1 MKPDTTAARRCAQC
15 SVRTRTTRAWYLY
28 GKTHDTGVIER
39 VKCSSKNY
47 YDVSS
52 LMAHASRWQ
61 IFHRRGACSVYTRD
75 PRDEVVRDGGRLVWY
90 GTWATCKNVKLGKNF
105 GWCVDRCSSEGGR
118 KSERRGG
125 AWRHGVHKAPLSLQ
139 LGLLCAVSPGN
150 KHVSITR
157 LTLDRYRLTN

>member
-75 PRDEVVRDGGRLVWY
+75 PRDPRRAKRDEVDVRDGGRLVWY
-90 GTWATCKNVKLGKNF
+90 AVLAKTSNLVKTSDGALTVVHRKVDGSRNAVVARGATAF
-105 GWCVDRCSSEGGR
+105 TRPRCLFNSDC
-118 KSERRGG
+118 
-125 AWRHGVHKAPLSLQ
+125 
-139 LGLLCAVSPGN
+139 CARYHPVIN
-150 KHVSITR
+150 
-157 LTLDRYRLTN
+157 TLA